1 MSASTADVLIVG
13 GGVIGCSL
21 ARELAGRGL
30 RVTVVERGNPGEEA
44 SLAAAGLLAPQS
56 EAEAPGPLFDLA
68 LESRSLYP
76 EWARG
81 LESETGME
89 VGYRRFGVLR
99 CSFGDP
105 DDELLLE
112 SLLWQV
118 RAGLPLERLGAAEI
132 GTRFGDRLSREVRSG
147 LFFPEDGIVHNGW
160 LMRALRRA
168 LDIRGTQVLEGSRA
182 LSFRIENGSCRGI
195 ETDAGPLEAGAVV
208 DAAGAWAGFDSALP
222 FTVPVEPVRGQIV
235 ELRPKDDPLPTVV
248 QSREVYL
255 VPRPDG
261 TVLAGATIE
270 HVGFQKD
277 VTAEAV
283 AALTRAALRLVPSL
297 KDASFSRAWAGLR
310 PGTPDGLPLLGPC
323 EVPGLFFAAGHFRNG
338 VLLAPATALLLADL
352 VTGARSSAP
361 LAFSPRRFGA
371 SGRFRQNASPALF
384 S

>member
-1 MSASTADVLIVG
+1 MSASAADVLIVG

-30 RVTVVERGNPGEEA
+30 RVTVVERGEPGEEA
-44 SLAAAGLLAPQS
+44 SLAAAGLLSPQA

-68 LESRSLYP
+68 LESRNLYP
-76 EWARG
+76 DWARG
-81 LESETGME
+81 LESETGIE
-89 VGYRRFGVLR
+89 VGYRRTGVLR

-105 DDELLLE
+105 GDELLLE

-118 RAGLPLERLGAAEI
+118 RAGLSLERLGPAEI
-132 GTRFGDRLSREVRSG
+132 GARFGDRLSREVRGG
-147 LFFPEDGIVHNGW
+147 LFFPEDGIAHNGW
-160 LMRALRRA
+160 LMRALRRS
-168 LDIRGTQVLEGSRA
+168 LDIRGARMLVGRRA
-182 LSFRIENGSCRGI
+182 LSFRIENGSCHGI

-208 DAAGAWAGFDSALP
+208 DAAGAWAGFDSQLP
-222 FTVPVEPVRGQIV
+222 FAVPVEPVRGQIV
-235 ELRPKDDPLPTVV
+235 ELRPKDVPLQTVV

-261 TVLAGATIE
+261 TLLAGATIE

-352 VTGARSSAP
+352 LTGARSSAS
-361 LAFSPRRFGA
+361 LAFSPKRFGTL
-371 SGRFRQNASPALF
+371 GRLQDPSPAVF